1 MSCITITNTNPAAKR
16 RKQQQQRERKAAAY
30 CQHITNYFT
39 PFEKKEVL
47 GRTNSPIFPT

>member
-30 CQHITNYFT
+30 CQDITNYFT
-39 PFEKKEVL
+39 TFEKKRSS
-47 GRTNSPIFPT
+47 GKN